1 MEESTSG
8 RYCFQ
13 KVADGGKR
21 LADKAD
27 GWIVCGGGADGDGMW
42 FVVLCSSWRC
52 DRVVR
57 CVALQIPPHPR
68 HSESCGCI
76 DQGFALGRDA
86 RIY

>member
-57 CVALQIPPHPR
+57 CVASHASLW
-68 HSESCGCI
+68 
-76 DQGFALGRDA
+76 GFDGWR
-86 RIY
+86 